1 MQVTVEQTGVIERK
15 LKVSVPSEE
24 VGAEVDKR
32 LRDVSRQAKI
42 PGFRPGKA
50 PMSVIQKQYSGRV
63 INEVISDKIYASYQE
78 ALSKEQIDAAGLVS
92 IDPEPYESG
101 KDLEYTATVD
111 VFPEIPTV
119 SLSGKAIEKPVCE
132 VTEEDVERTLD
143 DLRKRNATFSEKD
156 GAAETGDRVVIDF
169 DGSIEG
175 ESFAGG
181 SATDFPFVLGEGQM
195 LAHFDEGI
203 AGAGAGDTRTV
214 EFTFPE
220 DYHNGDVAGKD
231 VKFEVTVKK
240 VERPELP
247 ELNDAFAEDLG
258 IREGGVAKMR
268 EEVRASLERELADRM
283 RATIRDRVMDALYE
297 ANDIEVPRAL
307 VEEEVGRAVEAI
319 TQQLESQGIPAD
331 SIERDRYTE
340 QARRR
345 VALGLIA
352 REVITR
358 NDIKAGGDTVR
369 SRIEEMAQG
378 YDDANAFVNF
388 YYSDPEKLQQIEAMV
403 LEEQVVSTMLESA
416 DVKEVNIGFREF
428 MNPKS
433 A

>member
-1 MQVTVEQTGVIERK
+1 MQVTVEETGVIERK

-78 ALSKEQIDAAGLVS
+78 ALSKEQIEAAGLVS
-92 IDPEPYESG
+92 IEPEPYESG

-111 VFPEIPTV
+111 IFPEIPTV

-132 VTEEDVERTLD
+132 VTEEDVERTIE

-156 GAAETGDRVVIDF
+156 GAAQTGDRVVIDF

-175 ESFAGG
+175 ASFAGG
-181 SATDFPFVLGEGQM
+181 TATDFPFVLGEGQM

-203 AGAGAGDTRTV
+203 AGASAGETRTV
-214 EFTFPE
+214 EFTFPQ

-240 VERPELP
+240 VEQPELP

-258 IREGGVAKMR
+258 ISEGGVERMR
-268 EEVRASLERELADRM
+268 EEVRTSLERELLDRM
-283 RATIRDRVMDALYE
+283 RSTIRDRVMDALYD
-297 ANDIEVPRAL
+297 ANDIEVPRTL
-307 VEEEVGRAVEAI
+307 VEEEVDRAVEAI
-319 TQQLESQGIPAD
+319 TRQLESQGIPAEGID
-331 SIERDRYTE
+331 RDRYTE

-352 REVITR
+352 REVIAKH
-358 NDIKAGGDTVR
+358 DIKADGDSVR

-378 YDDANAFVNF
+378 YDDASAFVNF
-388 YYSDPEKLQQIEAMV
+388 YYSDPGKLQQIEAMV